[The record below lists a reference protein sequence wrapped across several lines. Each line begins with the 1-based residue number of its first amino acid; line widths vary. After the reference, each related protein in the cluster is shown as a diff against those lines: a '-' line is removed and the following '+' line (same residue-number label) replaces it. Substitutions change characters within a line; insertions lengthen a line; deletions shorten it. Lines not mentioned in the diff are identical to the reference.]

1 MYWNKNIQPLI
12 FNNKYNLMPSI
23 ECHYVFDF
31 KKLKIRNKVGYTRSK
46 EPFSNCLIVN
56 RECTSINVISRLKAL
71 KSCDWNT
78 EQTGF
83 QLQFYAGTR
92 NPPDVFC
99 IFLRLVIKLFSSDS
113 TYVSGGI
120 D

>member
-1 MYWNKNIQPLI
+1 LRNII
-12 FNNKYNLMPSI
+12 CIKTKVFNKYNLMLSI
-23 ECHYVFDF
+23 EYHYVFDF
-31 KKLKIRNKVGYTRSK
+31 KKLKIWNEVGYTRSK
-46 EPFSNCLIVN
+46 EPYSNCLIAN
-56 RECTSINVISRLKAL
+56 RECTSINVSRLKAL

-99 IFLRLVIKLFSSDS
+99 IFLRLVIKLFSSDNI
-113 TYVSGGI
+113 YVSVGI